1 MSDSPFEGKADF
13 NNQSFYYFLP
23 MLNFEQKQKIGEK
36 ITKFKGVKI
45 FIFIIIKFN
54 YIFIFNFLQ
63 LISFSLKENIN
74 ILINQK
80 TDLSSSKF
88 ANEVL
93 SYGNV
98 KFYDGNQIYN
108 IKCISK
114 SLSHPENYK
123 CLQVDLFWKIVKKFD
138 ESDELINYFKKRGL
152 KDNVNL
158 PSSIVYQLP
167 TYNLKLFNC
176 YEFPKIEETALIN
189 KSITEYEIP
198 QYIPD
203 MPQGFSLFCTLW
215 EASRVR
221 QYLLLNEEEKNKLFG
236 TQQKEEN
243 NENEN
248 ENDNNALEEPIPKT
262 DFCHLCMRKFDNYL
276 VHIETLTHK
285 NNISK
290 NPLLVNRA
298 KNTFKRINKFW
309 DEKESSKENLENNFS
324 QSEKNLKFEHNR
336 INSISTFSSTASTF
350 KNDESVSFIKS
361 MNSFLLEQELI
372 ESEKNKENINDN
384 IQRKMKSTKKKLDFD
399 TPKAKTECKLN
410 SYYSSSH
417 SNLNLMLSKKRK
429 LNLDEEKNEVNGD
442 YFKDLNSKKI
452 KRLIRNNDVFF
463 K

>member
-1 MSDSPFEGKADF
+1 M
-13 NNQSFYYFLP
+13 
-23 MLNFEQKQKIGEK
+23 
-36 ITKFKGVKI
+36 
-45 FIFIIIKFN
+45 
-54 YIFIFNFLQ
+54 
-63 LISFSLKENIN
+63 
-74 ILINQK
+74 
-80 TDLSSSKF
+80 
-88 ANEVL
+88 
-93 SYGNV
+93 
-98 KFYDGNQIYN
+98 
-108 IKCISK
+108 
-114 SLSHPENYK
+114 
-123 CLQVDLFWKIVKKFD
+123 DLFWKIVRKFD
-138 ESDELINYFKKRGL
+138 ESDEMINYFKKRGL

-167 TYNLKLFNC
+167 NYNLKLFNC
-176 YEFPKIEETALIN
+176 YEFPKIEETALIK

-221 QYLLLNEEEKNKLFG
+221 QYLLLSEEEKNKLFG

-243 NENEN
+243 NEKEN
-248 ENDNNALEEPIPKT
+248 EINNNVLEEPIPKT

-298 KNTFKRINKFW
+298 KNTFNRINKFW
-309 DEKESSKENLENNFS
+309 EEKESNKENIDNNFS
-324 QSEKNLKFEHNR
+324 QSAKDLKFDHNR

-350 KNDESVSFIKS
+350 KNDETVSLIKS

-384 IQRKMKSTKKKLDFD
+384 IQRKMKSTKKKLDFN
-399 TPKAKTECKLN
+399 TPKSKTECKLS
-410 SYYSSSH
+410 SYCPSSH

-429 LNLDEEKNEVNGD
+429 LNLDEEKDEVNGD

-452 KRLIRNNDVFF
+452 KRLIRNKDVFF

>member
-1 MSDSPFEGKADF
+1 M
-13 NNQSFYYFLP
+13 
-23 MLNFEQKQKIGEK
+23 
-36 ITKFKGVKI
+36 
-45 FIFIIIKFN
+45 
-54 YIFIFNFLQ
+54 
-63 LISFSLKENIN
+63 
-74 ILINQK
+74 
-80 TDLSSSKF
+80 
-88 ANEVL
+88 
-93 SYGNV
+93 
-98 KFYDGNQIYN
+98 KFYDENQIYN

-243 NENEN
+243 NAKEN
-248 ENDNNALEEPIPKT
+248 ENDSNVLEEPIPKT

-298 KNTFKRINKFW
+298 KNTFNRINKFW
-309 DEKESSKENLENNFS
+309 EEKESNKENIDNNFS
-324 QSEKNLKFEHNR
+324 QSAKDLKFDHNR

-350 KNDESVSFIKS
+350 KNDETVSLIKS

-384 IQRKMKSTKKKLDFD
+384 IQRKMQSTKKKLDFD

-452 KRLIRNNDVFF
+452 KRLIRNSDVFF

>member
-13 NNQSFYYFLP
+13 TNQSFYYFLP
-23 MLNFEQKQKIGEK
+23 MFNFEQKQKIGEK

-80 TDLSSSKF
+80 TDISTSKF
-88 ANEVL
+88 AEDVL

-98 KFYDGNQIYN
+98 KFYDGNQIYD
-108 IKCISK
+108 IKCINK

-123 CLQVDLFWKIVKKFD
+123 CLQLDLFWKIVRKFD
-138 ESDELINYFKKRGL
+138 ESDEMINYFKKRGL

-167 TYNLKLFNC
+167 NYNLKLFNC

-221 QYLLLNEEEKNKLFG
+221 QYLLLSEEEKNKLFG

-243 NENEN
+243 NEKEN
-248 ENDNNALEEPIPKT
+248 EINNNVLEEPIPKT

-298 KNTFKRINKFW
+298 KNTFNRINKFW
-309 DEKESSKENLENNFS
+309 EEKESNKENIDNNFS
-324 QSEKNLKFEHNR
+324 QSAKDLKFDHNR

-350 KNDESVSFIKS
+350 KNDETVSLIKS

-384 IQRKMKSTKKKLDFD
+384 IQRKMKSTKKKLDFN
-399 TPKAKTECKLN
+399 TPKSKTECKLS
-410 SYYSSSH
+410 SYCPSSH

-429 LNLDEEKNEVNGD
+429 LNLDEEKDEVNID

-452 KRLIRNNDVFF
+452 KRLIRNKDVFF

>member
-13 NNQSFYYFLP
+13 TNQSFYYFLP
-23 MLNFEQKQKIGEK
+23 MFNFEQKQKIGEK

-80 TDLSSSKF
+80 TDISTSKF
-88 ANEVL
+88 AEDVL

-98 KFYDGNQIYN
+98 KFYDGNQIYD
-108 IKCISK
+108 IKCINK

-123 CLQVDLFWKIVKKFD
+123 CLQLDLFWKIVRKFD
-138 ESDELINYFKKRGL
+138 ESDEMINYFKKRGL

-221 QYLLLNEEEKNKLFG
+221 QYLLLSEEEKNKLFG

-243 NENEN
+243 NEKEN
-248 ENDNNALEEPIPKT
+248 EINNNVLEEPIPKT

-298 KNTFKRINKFW
+298 KNTFNRINKFW
-309 DEKESSKENLENNFS
+309 EEKESNKENIDNNFS
-324 QSEKNLKFEHNR
+324 QSAKDLKFDHNR

-350 KNDESVSFIKS
+350 KNDETVSLIKS

-384 IQRKMKSTKKKLDFD
+384 IQRKMKCTKKKLDFN
-399 TPKAKTECKLN
+399 TPKKKSECKLS
-410 SYYSSSH
+410 SYCPSSH

-429 LNLDEEKNEVNGD
+429 LNLDEEKDEVNGD

-452 KRLIRNNDVFF
+452 KRLIRNKDVFF

>member
-309 DEKESSKENLENNFS
+309 DEKESSKENLDNNFS

-429 LNLDEEKNEVNGD
+429 LNLDEEKNEVNDD

>member
-13 NNQSFYYFLP
+13 TNQSFYYFLP
-23 MLNFEQKQKIGEK
+23 MFNFEQKQKIGEK

-80 TDLSSSKF
+80 TDISTSKF
-88 ANEVL
+88 AEDVL

-98 KFYDGNQIYN
+98 KFYDGNQIYD
-108 IKCISK
+108 IKCINK

-123 CLQVDLFWKIVKKFD
+123 CLQLDLFWKIVRKFD
-138 ESDELINYFKKRGL
+138 ESDEMINYFKKRGL

-167 TYNLKLFNC
+167 NYNLKLFNC
-176 YEFPKIEETALIN
+176 YEFPKIEETALIK

-243 NENEN
+243 NEKEN
-248 ENDNNALEEPIPKT
+248 EINNNVLEEPIPKT

-298 KNTFKRINKFW
+298 KNTFNRINKFW
-309 DEKESSKENLENNFS
+309 EEKESNKENIDNNFS
-324 QSEKNLKFEHNR
+324 QSAKDLKFDHNR

-350 KNDESVSFIKS
+350 KNDETVSLIKS

-384 IQRKMKSTKKKLDFD
+384 IQRKMQSTKKKLDFD

-452 KRLIRNNDVFF
+452 KRLIRNSDVFF

>member
-23 MLNFEQKQKIGEK
+23 MFNFEQKQKIGEK

-80 TDLSSSKF
+80 SDLSSSKF
-88 ANEVL
+88 ANDVL

-98 KFYDGNQIYN
+98 KFYDENQIYN

-243 NENEN
+243 NAKEN
-248 ENDNNALEEPIPKT
+248 ENDSNVLEEPIPKT

-309 DEKESSKENLENNFS
+309 DEKESNKENLDNNFS
-324 QSEKNLKFEHNR
+324 QSEKNLKFDHNR
-336 INSISTFSSTASTF
+336 INSISTFSSTASSF

-384 IQRKMKSTKKKLDFD
+384 IQRKMQSTKKKLDFD

-452 KRLIRNNDVFF
+452 KRLIRNSDVFF

>member
-13 NNQSFYYFLP
+13 TNQSFYYFLP
-23 MLNFEQKQKIGEK
+23 MFNFEQKQKIGEK

-63 LISFSLKENIN
+63 LISFSLKEHIN

-80 TDLSSSKF
+80 TDISTSKF
-88 ANEVL
+88 AQDVL

-98 KFYDGNQIYN
+98 KFYDGNQIYD
-108 IKCISK
+108 IKCINK

-123 CLQVDLFWKIVKKFD
+123 CLQLDLFWKIVRKFD
-138 ESDELINYFKKRGL
+138 ESDEMINYFKKRGL

-167 TYNLKLFNC
+167 NYNLKLFNC
-176 YEFPKIEETALIN
+176 YEFPKIEETALIK

-243 NENEN
+243 NEKEN
-248 ENDNNALEEPIPKT
+248 EINNNVLEEPIPKT

-298 KNTFKRINKFW
+298 KNTFNRINKFW
-309 DEKESSKENLENNFS
+309 EEKESNKENIDNNFS
-324 QSEKNLKFEHNR
+324 QSAKDLKFDHNR

-350 KNDESVSFIKS
+350 KNDETVSLIKS

-372 ESEKNKENINDN
+372 ESEKK
-384 IQRKMKSTKKKLDFD
+384 
-399 TPKAKTECKLN
+399 
-410 SYYSSSH
+410 
-417 SNLNLMLSKKRK
+417 
-429 LNLDEEKNEVNGD
+429 
-442 YFKDLNSKKI
+442 
-452 KRLIRNNDVFF
+452 
-463 K
+463 